1 MTTSPASKKV
11 LVIDDEPDVVTY
23 LETLLQDHGYQTVSA
38 RDGEEGL
45 TMARSEKPDLI
56 CLDISMPEKSGVR
69 LYREVRGDPELES
82 VPVVVVTGVTGY
94 GGDPGA
100 FERFLGSRSQVPP
113 PNAFVPK
120 PIDRDKLLATI
131 SELLADQ

>member
-1 MTTSPASKKV
+1 MTTSQASKKI

-38 RDGEEGL
+38 RDGEQGL
-45 TMARSEKPDLI
+45 AKARSEKPDLI
-56 CLDISMPEKSGVR
+56 CLDITMPEKSGVR
-69 LYREVRGDPELES
+69 FYREVRGDAALAS

-94 GGDPGA
+94 GGDPA
-100 FERFLGSRSQVPP
+100 SFERFLGSRSQVPP

-120 PIDRDKLLATI
+120 PIDRDQLLATI
-131 SELLADQ
+131 SGLLPQ

>member
-1 MTTSPASKKV
+1 MTTAQASKKI

-38 RDGEEGL
+38 GDGEEGL
-45 TMARSEKPDLI
+45 AKARGEKPDLI
-56 CLDISMPEKSGVR
+56 CLDITMPEKSGVR
-69 LYREVRGDPELES
+69 MYREVRADPELES

-120 PIDRDKLLATI
+120 PIDRDQFLAKI
-131 SELLADQ
+131 SELLAD

>member
-1 MTTSPASKKV
+1 MTTSQASKKI

-38 RDGEEGL
+38 GDGEAGL
-45 TMARSEKPDLI
+45 AKARSEKPDLI
-56 CLDISMPEKSGVR
+56 CLDMTMPEKSGVR
-69 LYREVRGDPELES
+69 FYREVRADAELEV

-94 GGDPGA
+94 GGDSA
-100 FERFLGSRSQVPP
+100 SFERFLGSRSQVPP

-120 PIDRDKLLATI
+120 PIDRDKFLATVA
-131 SELLADQ
+131 ELLSE